1 MDPCV
6 NQAGKEE
13 ESETVREE
21 DFEIMP
27 EKEMAKQAVNFVV
40 APEGNNR
47 TTHGKES
54 IGRISNCSNGNK
66 MKAAKK
72 KKELSK
78 AAFEKIL
85 MEVKNQDKKLKETNK
100 SIAVSIH
107 MLQEQQLSQ
116 GIKITKLQRELTEKI
131 KNFEISR
138 LKNIPLR
145 QLDFERDFKFI
156 DTHLLD
162 IRGLYEKLDT
172 KCNDWK
178 QHFKKHNMEQ
188 YTLVA
193 RNDTIPKNME
203 PFYVDP
209 LGYTDVIPPD
219 DSNNYYE
226 PCPVHVNRPSCHHQ
240 CQFITHHRRRRSPRK
255 RNSCQSTLHTTG
267 SFEQEIDIQHRDFDE
282 DHHQPA
288 RKKSEEIFRKT
299 WEDKERIQVSSQ
311 YNNAPFTRIKR
322 AFMASAISTTTDG
335 ELEQDEEKARAAAI
349 DLKLQMT
356 NIDADDRIKA
366 QQLQI
371 ETLT

>member
-138 LKNIPLR
+138 LKSIPLC
-145 QLDFERDFKFI
+145 QSDFERDFKFI

-178 QHFKKHNMEQ
+178 QRFKKHNMEQ
-188 YTLVA
+188 YTFIA

-203 PFYVDP
+203 PFYLDP
-209 LGYTDVIPPD
+209 LGYTDVMPPD

-226 PCPVHVNRPSCHHQ
+226 PCPVHINRPSCHHQ
-240 CQFITHHRRRRSPRK
+240 CQSIGHLCRRRSPRK
-255 RNSCQSTLHTTG
+255 RNSCQNTLHTTG
-267 SFEQEIDIQHRDFDE
+267 RFEQEIDIQHRDFDE
-282 DHHQPA
+282 DNHQAA
-288 RKKSEEIFRKT
+288 RKKVKRSSVKPGKT
-299 WEDKERIQVSSQ
+299 KRGFEPVVNIITHLLPAS
-311 YNNAPFTRIKR
+311 NAPLWLALLARPQTGNLNKMKKR
-322 AFMASAISTTTDG
+322 Q
-335 ELEQDEEKARAAAI
+335 EL
-349 DLKLQMT
+349 
-356 NIDADDRIKA
+356 
-366 QQLQI
+366 QLSF
-371 ETLT
+371 